1 MKLEELRRVGSR
13 SEILDTAM
21 EEGSVMV
28 GGMGE
33 AMGEGLVEVIAVVM
47 VGVTG
52 VMVDMVGTIMVEEGT
67 EETTMV
73 AGATGMTMV
82 DMEDMEMTMVDMEDM
97 VTTTRE
103 GW

>member
-1 MKLEELRRVGSR
+1 MKLRRVGSR

-33 AMGEGLVEVIAVVM
+33 AMGEAIAVVM

-82 DMEDMEMTMVDMEDM
+82 DTEDMEMTMEAMEDM

>member
-1 MKLEELRRVGSR
+1 MKLEDLRRVGSR

-33 AMGEGLVEVIAVVM
+33 AMGEDL

-82 DMEDMEMTMVDMEDM
+82 DMEDMEMTMEAMEDM